1 MTIALGPTLSERSSV
16 GKART
21 MVHSSAPAHPHSPDD
36 SATRIRRQRIAFRDD
51 IVAIEKQFLPN
62 ELLTGS
68 TFYDA
73 LAAAAAE
80 HPDKNAIVAIE
91 PPNFLEPARVLT
103 YREVIGAIER
113 AASLFHDCAGSSPSV
128 VAVMLPM
135 LPEGLIAIWG
145 AATSGI
151 AIPLNPFLE
160 FTSLARILNDA
171 GCTTLV
177 TMRGTIEEKCDG
189 DIALIRKS
197 VPTLKSVFFVDAPE
211 SPGDFTTAMDTY
223 AGSGLTFERDLDP
236 YRDAVLMPTGGTTG
250 TPKLVRMSQFGQ
262 LTVTWNVGALMGPRP
277 DGVVAH
283 GMPNFH
289 CGGSVSLG
297 LRTLVFGQTLLTM
310 TSQGYRNREV
320 LENFW
325 EIARH
330 YRVTS
335 LLATP
340 TTAQTLFSLP
350 ASSDGHCIE
359 DFHVGGSTV
368 PTELVRAFH
377 DRFGIWLRENWG
389 MTEVHGTVTG
399 HPNAGSEPR
408 IGSAGTPL
416 PFVRVRAVELDQMDR
431 VVRECPPGERGA
443 LIIGGPMVSRGYLNQ
458 ELNDEFFVTGMPD
471 SQAWA
476 NTGDL
481 GTVDEDGYVWVSGR
495 AKDLIIRGGH
505 NIDPREIESALDRHP
520 AVHLVAAVGR
530 PDAAKGELPVAFVQL
545 EEGASVEPGEL
556 LTFCRE
562 HVQERAAT
570 PVEVIVLDRLP
581 LTPVGKLAKP
591 TLRTLATE
599 REVRDQVSS
608 VFPDGIGCEINVDN
622 TALRPLVIVEIDDD
636 AGDANESVRVLR
648 ERLANYEFDSDVRAG
663 RLQP

>member
-1 MTIALGPTLSERSSV
+1 
-16 GKART
+16 
-21 MVHSSAPAHPHSPDD
+21 MVHSPAPAHPQSRVDPTPPRILRRRIANRDDITSIETTFSPDD
-36 SATRIRRQRIAFRDD
+36 LR
-51 IVAIEKQFLPN
+51 
-62 ELLTGS
+62 TGA

-80 HPDKNAIVAIE
+80 HPDKNAIVTIE
-91 PPNFLEPARVLT
+91 PPDFLVPARVVT
-103 YREVIGAIER
+103 YRELIGSIER
-113 AASLFHDCAGSSPSV
+113 AASLFHDRAGDSPSV

-135 LPEGLIAIWG
+135 LPEGLVAIWG

-151 AIPLNPFLE
+151 AVPLNPFLE
-160 FTSLARILNDA
+160 LSSLVRIMNDA
-171 GCTTLV
+171 RCTTLV
-177 TMRGTIEEKCDG
+177 TVRGTVDEKCGG
-189 DIALIRKS
+189 DVDAILEA
-197 VPTLKSVFFVDAPE
+197 VPTLQSVFFVDAPDG
-211 SPGDFTTAMDTY
+211 PHDLLTAMDSY
-223 AGSGLTFERDLDP
+223 AGSGLTFDRDLDP
-236 YRDAVLMPTGGTTG
+236 HRDAVLMPTGGTTG

-297 LRTLVFGQTLLTM
+297 LRSLLYGQTLLTM
-310 TSQGYRNREV
+310 TSEGYRNRAVVEK
-320 LENFW
+320 FW
-325 EIARH
+325 DIARH

-340 TTAQTLFSLP
+340 TTAQALLSLP
-350 ASSDGHCIE
+350 GGSRKDHCIE
-359 DFHVGGSTV
+359 DFHVGGSAV

-377 DRFGIWLRENWG
+377 ERFGIWLRENWG

-399 HPNAGSEPR
+399 HLNDGSAPR

-416 PFVRVRAVELDQMDR
+416 PFCQVRAIELDDDGR
-431 VVRECPPGERGA
+431 FVRQCPPGERGT
-443 LIIGGPMVSRGYLNQ
+443 LVIGGPIVSQGYLNE
-458 ELNDEFFVTGMPD
+458 ELNKDFFVVGMPD
-471 SQAWA
+471 GQAWA

-481 GTVDEDGYVWVSGR
+481 GAVDEDGYVWVSGR

-505 NIDPREIESALDRHP
+505 NIDPSEIEYALDRHP

-545 EEGASVEPGEL
+545 EEGATVEPGEL
-556 LTFCRE
+556 LAFCRE

-570 PVEVIVLDRLP
+570 PVEVIVLDQLP

-591 TLRTLATE
+591 VLRMLATE
-599 REVRDQVSS
+599 REVHAQVRAVLPDS
-608 VFPDGIGCEINVDN
+608 VAYEVRVDN
-622 TALRPLVIVEIDDD
+622 TGLRPLVVVDLADE
-636 AGDANESVRVLR
+636 AGEVLEGARVLR
-648 ERLANYEFDSDVRAG
+648 ERLANYEFDSDIRT
-663 RLQP
+663 RH

>member
-1 MTIALGPTLSERSSV
+1 
-16 GKART
+16 
-21 MVHSSAPAHPHSPDD
+21 MVHSPAPPHPHPHDD
-36 SATRIRRQRIAFRDD
+36 RASQRILRQRIASRND
-51 IVAIEKQFLPN
+51 IDALEKQFSPT
-62 ELLTGS
+62 ELRTGA

-73 LAAAAAE
+73 LVAAAAE
-80 HPDKNAIVAIE
+80 HPDKSAIVAIE
-91 PPNFLEPARVLT
+91 TPNFLEPARVLT
-103 YREVIGAIER
+103 YRDLIEAIER
-113 AASLFHDCAGSSPSV
+113 AASLFHDSAGSSPSV

-151 AIPLNPFLE
+151 AVPLNPFLE
-160 FTSLARILNDA
+160 LTALVRIMNDA
-171 GCTTLV
+171 RCTTLV
-177 TMRGTIEEKCDG
+177 TVRATIEEKCGGNLELLRD
-189 DIALIRKS
+189 A
-197 VPTLKSVFFVDAPE
+197 VPTLQSIYFVDAPGT
-211 SPGDFTTAMDTY
+211 PGDLNTAMDTY
-223 AGSGLTFERDLDP
+223 AGSGLTFDRDLDP

-297 LRTLVFGQTLLTM
+297 LRTLLYGQTLLTL
-310 TSQGYRNREV
+310 TSEGYRNRDMVEK
-320 LENFW
+320 FW
-325 EIARH
+325 DIARR

-340 TTAQTLFSLP
+340 TTAQTLLSLP
-350 ASSDGHCIE
+350 GSSDGHCIE
-359 DFHVGGSTV
+359 DFHLGGSTV

-408 IGSAGTPL
+408 IGSVGIPL
-416 PFVRVRAVELDQMDR
+416 PFCRVRAVELDHRGR
-431 VVRECPPGERGA
+431 VVRECPPGERGE
-443 LIIGGPMVSRGYLNQ
+443 LVIGGPVVSRGYLNQ

-471 SQAWA
+471 GQVWA

-505 NIDPREIESALDRHP
+505 NIDPREIEHALERHP
-520 AVHLVAAVGR
+520 EVHLVAAVGR

-545 EEGASVEPGEL
+545 EEGATVEPGEL
-556 LTFCRE
+556 LSFCRE
-562 HVQERAAT
+562 HVQERAAI
-570 PVEVIVLDRLP
+570 PVEVIVLGQLP

-591 TLRTLATE
+591 TMRTLATE
-599 REVRDQVSS
+599 REVHAQVMAA
-608 VFPDGIGCEINVDN
+608 FPGGVACEIRVDN
-622 TALRPLVIVEIDDD
+622 TGLRPLVIVELEDVAEEIRDR
-636 AGDANESVRVLR
+636 VRALR
-648 ERLANYEFDSDVRAG
+648 VKLASYEFDSDVQVGCR
-663 RLQP
+663 